1 LTSKANI
8 LPVFSLPSKA
18 AILVKICI
26 SIIYPPPQYFSLTL
40 PPCLVFILFYL
51 ANVQTDPLHRNPFQE
66 KADKVFANLK
76 ANKHIF
82 LMGKNTFLAYRQAG
96 ILVSHTGSLHAS
108 VPVMAIT
115 QPT

>member
-1 LTSKANI
+1 MFAYQPFT
-8 LPVFSLPSKA
+8 
-18 AILVKICI
+18 
-26 SIIYPPPQYFSLTL
+26 PPHYNSLTL